1 MKEVV
6 RTHQQSVADAAKVAL
21 EAEGI
26 EAVLFDE
33 HALASIGLAGE
44 IRVMVP
50 DAALKHACAIV
61 AKLES
66 SRVVPEAPR
75 SWSWQ
80 RPALILLVACV
91 VLLFVTA
98 IASDSDLPK
107 PFIYGLISLSAISGL
122 LGLVLLLIGMVIA
135 TREQLQEGRED
146 SAS

>member
-1 MKEVV
+1 MKEVI
-6 RTHQQSVADAAKVAL
+6 RTHQQSVADATKVAL

-33 HALASIGLAGE
+33 HALASVGLVGE

-50 DAALKHACAIV
+50 DAALELACATV
-61 AKLES
+61 ASLES
-66 SRVVPEAPR
+66 SRGVPEAPR
-75 SWSWQ
+75 SWLWQ
-80 RPALILLVACV
+80 RPALKLLVSCV

-107 PFIYGLISLSAISGL
+107 PLIYGLISLSAISGL
-122 LGLVLLLIGMVIA
+122 LGLVLLLIGMVVA